1 MALERRGDKVYYYR
15 KHWTAG
21 RVVSE
26 YVGSGAAAEQAAQA
40 AAAARAPSR
49 RAILAEIESADD
61 ALLAFAE
68 LIETLTAGTLLLS
81 GYHQP
86 KRQWRRRRAGSA

>member
-49 RAILAEIESADD
+49 RAIWC
-61 ALLAFAE
+61 F
-68 LIETLTAGTLLLS
+68 LS
-81 GYHQP
+81 
-86 KRQWRRRRAGSA
+86 